1 MRVTLEMRLT
11 GSSNVF
17 LAPQQHNNLGTISI
31 EVLTTLNTTKS
42 EWSAFKQEVLDLWA
56 SYTDA
61 HGRPLNI
68 RTHWA
73 KEWQG
78 LRVRGKDVIDY
89 LRNDA
94 YPEEIKQFV
103 KMLSNITSR
112 RGSSL
117 AETRKRFSNPLLEKL
132 IFGA

>member
-11 GSSNVF
+11 GSSNVL
-17 LAPQQHNNLGTISI
+17 LAPQQYNNLGTISI
-31 EVLTTLNTTKS
+31 EVLTTLNPTKS
-42 EWSAFKQEVLDLWA
+42 EWDGFKQQVVDMWA

-61 HGRPLNI
+61 NGKPLNI
-68 RTHWA
+68 RPHWA

-78 LRVRGKDVIDY
+78 LKVRGKDVIKY
-89 LRNDA
+89 LQEDA
-94 YPEEIKQFV
+94 YPGEIKQFV
-103 KMLSNITSR
+103 DTLSSITSK

-117 AETRKRFSNPLLEKL
+117 VETRKRFSNPLLETL